1 MEIHMTKLTS
11 FLNDESGA
19 SAAEYV
25 LILAVIGSAIVVGA
39 ALLGTSISNALSK
52 AATFIDT
59 KASTFS

>member
-1 MEIHMTKLTS
+1 MEIHMTKLSS

-25 LILAVIGSAIVVGA
+25 LILAIIGSAIVAGA
-39 ALLGTSISNALSK
+39 ILLGGSISNALSK
-52 AATFIDT
+52 ASTFINA